1 VEAQATV
8 TAFDWALG
16 YTFLDSTSG
25 FSMARTRLLIR
36 ASGLL
41 YALALVLAE
50 WNSTAAQATA
60 QEDASRKIFGFAV
73 IDRVIAT
80 GAEPAFRADG
90 YTLRVNS
97 GTSLRFTSGPASIS
111 EVGTNTWV
119 RYEGK
124 RNDSGEIVLSA
135 AEFIKPKLH
144 QPKRDP
150 NVSVTQVTEFPHGSM
165 IDVDGSFRTDS
176 VKRRIEDAGG
186 SCGTGWYP
194 VAENAELQDRVRR
207 IGVRVVPQYQRDL
220 PDNDPAKVPFRF
232 YAIQE
237 GNIRLALACKDGL
250 VLVPTPVVGRMHN
263 DSELAAVLADAVAVN
278 LQLQNARL
286 QVDLNLIRTAE
297 AAATVYAGPAG
308 WTGAA
313 IATHPFLRKIEEQRG
328 RMALALMADGG
339 FDPWQAPEAWRML
352 APIDFPKH
360 PSKLK
365 YPERSKYQLEILQLQ
380 YKTAADST
388 STQTANQ
395 AASAR

>member
-1 VEAQATV
+1 
-8 TAFDWALG
+8 
-16 YTFLDSTSG
+16 
-25 FSMARTRLLIR
+25 MARTCLLIR
-36 ASGLL
+36 ASRFFV
-41 YALALVLAE
+41 ASALVLTA

-60 QEDASRKIFGFAV
+60 QQDASRKISGFAV

-80 GAEPAFRADG
+80 GAEPVFRAEG

-135 AEFIKPKLH
+135 AEFIKPNLH
-144 QPKRDP
+144 KPKRDP
-150 NVSVTQVTEFPHGSM
+150 NVPVAQVTEFPHGSM
-165 IDVDGSFRTDS
+165 IDFDGSFRTDS
-176 VKRRIEDAGG
+176 FKRRLEDRGG
-186 SCGTGWYP
+186 ACGSGWYP

-207 IGVRVVPQYQRDL
+207 IGIRVVPQYQRDL
-220 PDNDPAKVPFRF
+220 PEDDPAKIPFRF

-237 GNIRLALACKDGL
+237 GYIRYALGCEDGL
-250 VLVPTPVVGRMHN
+250 VLIPTPVVGRMQN
-263 DSELAAVLADAVAVN
+263 DNELAAVVADAVAVS
-278 LQLQNARL
+278 LQRQNMRL
-286 QVDLNLIRTAE
+286 QVDLKWMVAAE
-297 AAATVYAGPAG
+297 AAAYVGAGLAG
-308 WTGAA
+308 ATGAA
-313 IATHPFLRKIEEQRG
+313 IAMHPILRKIEEQRG

-365 YPERSKYQLEILQLQ
+365 YPERSKYQLEVLQRQ
-380 YKTAADST
+380 YKTAGDSM

-395 AASAR
+395 SASAR